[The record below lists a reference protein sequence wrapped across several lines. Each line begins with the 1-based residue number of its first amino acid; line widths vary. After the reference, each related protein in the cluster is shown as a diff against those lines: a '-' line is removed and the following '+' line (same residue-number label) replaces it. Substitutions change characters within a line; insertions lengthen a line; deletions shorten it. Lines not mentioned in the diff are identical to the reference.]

1 MTSLVIESQS
11 EEQTTAMGEVFG
23 RFLEPGDVVA
33 LWGDLGAG
41 KTFLTGALARGL
53 GIPRSV
59 PVTSP
64 TFTLVNE
71 YDGRLH
77 LYHLDLYRLGDPSEM
92 ETLPWRDVLYGQG
105 VAVIEWPDRLGEL
118 IPDDRWD
125 VEIEIL
131 GDDER
136 RLTVRPHGDRN
147 VTRLAALRGILGAA
161 FKTCGPRRST

>member
-1 MTSLVIESQS
+1 MIAIESRS
-11 EEQTTAMGEVFG
+11 ELQTAALGETFG

-41 KTFLTGALARGL
+41 KTFLSGAIARGL
-53 GIPRSV
+53 GVPRSV

-92 ETLPWRDVLYGQG
+92 ETLPWRDVLYGRG

-118 IPDDRWD
+118 IPVDRWD
-125 VEIEIL
+125 IVIEIV
-131 GDDER
+131 GDEER
-136 RLTVRPHGDRN
+136 RLTIRACGDRN
-147 VTRLAALRGILGAA
+147 VTRLAALIGRLGAA
-161 FKTCGPRRST
+161 PEER